1 VSASGASF
9 TDRLRQALPT
19 IATVLIAIGFVNFF
33 WFIFE
38 AMALGTASSGQIL
51 DGRYFLN
58 NKGIYTE
65 VGQAMWVWSQIHQAS
80 LLVTHPLT
88 LASIAYLSL
97 RRGSASRRL
106 PHNRAFWRFADWSP
120 SDAPAIPGID
130 PRLSTALEVLG
141 LCVGVALVTSGVLW
155 AIPRLGGFGLLWTIG
170 AALILGWNAR
180 RFLRRNRSRSASE
193 GTAGPTMNSATT
205 FGLLALAV
213 FVVVGLAGFTAILSA
228 PNPPPAGRAA
238 FVPAHPPGPHVYLAP
253 IGTFPTAELDELV
266 GFYAVRY
273 DLEVKVLAPAPTIPP
288 TPQRN
293 QIDAGALGTLVRSVY
308 AEAADPS
315 DVIIGVLSEDIY
327 QPLRPD
333 FHWVFGATDDRVS
346 VISTYRM
353 ATGNALFGAAREQ
366 TRLRKMVTRYIG
378 FSYFGLARSQ
388 DPYSLL
394 YDNILGPFD
403 LDVMGEDY

>member
-1 VSASGASF
+1 MSASGAYF

-97 RRGSASRRL
+97 RRGSASR
-106 PHNRAFWRFADWSP
+106 P
-120 SDAPAIPGID
+120 DAPAIPGID

-193 GTAGPTMNSATT
+193 GTAGSC
-205 FGLLALAV
+205 
-213 FVVVGLAGFTAILSA
+213 
-228 PNPPPAGRAA
+228 RAS
-238 FVPAHPPGPHVYLAP
+238 
-253 IGTFPTAELDELV
+253 
-266 GFYAVRY
+266 
-273 DLEVKVLAPAPTIPP
+273 
-288 TPQRN
+288 N
-293 QIDAGALGTLVRSVY
+293 
-308 AEAADPS
+308 
-315 DVIIGVLSEDIY
+315 
-327 QPLRPD
+327 
-333 FHWVFGATDDRVS
+333 
-346 VISTYRM
+346 
-353 ATGNALFGAAREQ
+353 GAA
-366 TRLRKMVTRYIG
+366 
-378 FSYFGLARSQ
+378 
-388 DPYSLL
+388 
-394 YDNILGPFD
+394 
-403 LDVMGEDY
+403 

>member
-38 AMALGTASSGQIL
+38 AMALGTASSGQII

-65 VGQAMWVWSQIHQAS
+65 VGQAMWVWSQIHEAS

-97 RRGSASRRL
+97 RRRSASRRL
-106 PHNRAFWRFADWSP
+106 PRHE
-120 SDAPAIPGID
+120 PAIQGID

-170 AALILGWNAR
+170 AVAILGWNAR

-238 FVPAHPPGPHVYLAP
+238 FVPAHPSGPHVYLAP
-253 IGTFPTAELDELV
+253 IGTFPTAALDELV
-266 GFYAVRY
+266 AFYAVRY
-273 DLEVKVLAPAPTIPP
+273 DLEVKVLASAPTIPP

-293 QIDAGALGTLVRSVY
+293 QVDAGALGTLVRSVY

-353 ATGNALFGAAREQ
+353 ATGNALFGDAREQ

-388 DPYSLL
+388 DPYSVL

>member
-1 VSASGASF
+1 MSASGASF

-38 AMALGTASSGQIL
+38 AMALGTASSGQII

-65 VGQAMWVWSQIHQAS
+65 VGQAMWVWSQIHEAS

-88 LASIAYLSL
+88 LASIAYLSV
-97 RRGSASRRL
+97 RRSSASRRL
-106 PHNRAFWRFADWSP
+106 PRHE
-120 SDAPAIPGID
+120 PAIQGID

-170 AALILGWNAR
+170 AAGILAWNAWS
-180 RFLRRNRSRSASE
+180 FLRRKRSRSVSD
-193 GTAGPTMNSATT
+193 GTAGATMSSATT
-205 FGLLALAV
+205 FGLLATGV
-213 FVVVGLAGFTAILSA
+213 FVVIGMAGFTATLAA
-228 PNPPPAGRAA
+228 PIPQPAGRAA
-238 FVPAHPPGPHVYLAP
+238 FVPSHPAGPHVYLAP
-253 IGTFPTAELDELV
+253 IGTFPTADLDELV

-273 DLEVKVLAPAPTIPP
+273 DLDVKVLAPAPTIPP
-288 TPQRN
+288 TPARN
-293 QIDAGALGTLVRSVY
+293 QIDARALGALLRSVY
-308 AEAADPS
+308 PEAADPK

-327 QPLRPD
+327 QPALPD
-333 FHWVFGATDDRVS
+333 LHWVFGATGDRVS

-353 ATGNALFGAAREQ
+353 GTGNGLLGDAREQ

-388 DPYSLL
+388 DPYSVL